1 MRSVISSL
9 FVLSLVAAAPF
20 AVSAQDSNGQEPAR
34 PKAAQPKAPP
44 PLPPPAPI
52 PSRMTNIQVEITITD
67 QLGNTPATKKTVLLI
82 MSDNSVGRIR
92 TNANARPSER
102 TGVVPVVLN
111 VDAHPVL
118 MPGNNDQIQLDLT
131 IEYQPLKTVQEGSAE
146 TSQTSPTA
154 LNQSL
159 HVVMTNGKAMM
170 VSQAADPVTDR
181 KIVVEAKATILK

>member
-1 MRSVISSL
+1 MRSLISNIFIL
-9 FVLSLVAAAPF
+9 GLVAAIANV
-20 AVSAQDSNGQEPAR
+20 ASAQDNSGQEPV
-34 PKAAQPKAPP
+34 KAGTAQTKVT
-44 PLPPPAPI
+44 PAI
-52 PSRMTNIQVEITITD
+52 ADGPSKKTNIQVEITITD
-67 QLGNTPATKKTVLLI
+67 QLGTTPATKKTVSLI
-82 MSDNSVGRIR
+82 TSDTSMGRIR

-111 VDAHPVL
+111 VDARPWIL
-118 MPGNNDQIQLDLT
+118 PGNDLIQLDLT
-131 IEYQPLKTVQEGSAE
+131 IEYQPLKTVQEGNAE

-159 HVVMTNGKAMM
+159 RVTMTSGKPMV